1 MMRCAGLHPF
11 ALRPW
16 RGRNCALELTVLLR
30 LPLPAVVATAPSSAD
45 ARRSISLCFCFSSPH
60 PPLRPPPMALVQRR
74 RPPRL
79 RLQLLL
85 GLALLLLLACLS
97 CCAVGADSADE
108 APRSRGSAVRP
119 QRWDRSAHSDRSGA
133 HRRPFTALQTGAA
146 RTVALAPLRS
156 LSDPPADLRYIAVD
170 PLEGDDSAC
179 LSVDALAAGAAAA
192 LVPCRTVTRAVA
204 LVAAPGAWLQLLPG
218 AEHRGGDLRLNHSS
232 VSFSSLP
239 PPTLSEADVAAA
251 ANGIVQL
258 RMDAAAGE
266 LPTWSCAGFTNC
278 LLSNSTELQ
287 LLDLVVTGAAQHAV
301 VHGSGSDPFPS
312 VRFFGC
318 IFRQIGGVLLKSG
331 GEAELND
338 CLVTQAVSHVAVHGL
353 LQLSDSDLL
362 VTDSTFERNELFSAA
377 PPMRSCIVARSYG
390 RHSSVRIEWSIFD
403 SNSML
408 LTDRSGGRALTGG
421 GSVRIAAADVS
432 LSITHSTFR
441 DQKLRGDTLYGGAV
455 LLLTETEANFGGE
468 RSINV
473 TIDDCVFERCRVDRY
488 RLPTLVSSSQIE
500 AQRDM
505 MHVHHAGPHRGAVA
519 QHSPRFLLFLSVRV
533 ADGAGGAVAL
543 MQIER
548 SIRFASVVA
557 PAVSITNSHFSNCFT
572 GECQV

>member
-1 MMRCAGLHPF
+1 
-11 ALRPW
+11 
-16 RGRNCALELTVLLR
+16 
-30 LPLPAVVATAPSSAD
+30 
-45 ARRSISLCFCFSSPH
+45 
-60 PPLRPPPMALVQRR
+60 MALVQRR
-74 RPPRL
+74 RSPCP
-79 RLQLLL
+79 RLQLRLL
-85 GLALLLLLACLS
+85 GLALLLLLAYLS
-97 CCAVGADSADE
+97 CCVASADSVDE

-133 HRRPFTALQTGAA
+133 HRRPFTTMQTGAA
-146 RTVALAPLRS
+146 RTLALAPLRS

-218 AEHRGGDLRLNHSS
+218 AEHRGGDLRLNYSS
-232 VSFSSLP
+232 ISFSSLP

-287 LLDLVVTGAAQHAV
+287 LLDLIVTGAAQHAV
-301 VHGSGSDPFPS
+301 VHGSGSGPAADPFPS

-318 IFRQIGGVLLKSG
+318 IFKQIGGVLLKSG
-331 GEAELND
+331 GEAELNG
-338 CLVTQAVSHVAVHGL
+338 CLLTQAVSHAAVVGL

-362 VTDSTFERNELFSAA
+362 VTDSRFERNELFSAV

-390 RHSSVRIEWSIFD
+390 RHSAVRIEWSIFD

-408 LTDRSGGRALTGG
+408 LTDRPGGRSDTGG
-421 GSVRIAAADVS
+421 GAVRIAAADVS

-441 DQKLRGDTLYGGAV
+441 DQKLTGDLVYGGAV
-455 LLLTETEANFGGE
+455 LLLSETEANFGGE

-473 TIDDCVFERCRVDRY
+473 TIDDCVFERCRVDRF
-488 RLPTLVSSSQIE
+488 RPPALVSSSQIE
-500 AQRDM
+500 ARSAARRD
-505 MHVHHAGPHRGAVA
+505 ACAALGCSRISCCSALT
-519 QHSPRFLLFLSVRV
+519 SSSLFLSVRV
-533 ADGAGGAVAL
+533 ADGGGGAVSL
-543 MQIER
+543 MQMER

-557 PAVSITNSHFSNCFT
+557 PAVSITNSHFSNCFASEWSLAGFGHRSQSACLRACLPLWLT
-572 GECQV
+572 SFVRVRVCLWVCLFSF